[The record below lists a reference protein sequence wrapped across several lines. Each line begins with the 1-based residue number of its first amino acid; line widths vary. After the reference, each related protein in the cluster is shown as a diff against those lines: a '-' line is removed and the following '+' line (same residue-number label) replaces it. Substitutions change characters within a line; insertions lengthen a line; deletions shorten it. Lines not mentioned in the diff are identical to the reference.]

1 MKGKKE
7 IYECASSECRVLL
20 WNGSF
25 HVIVQMRKN
34 SDREYRSFSYVWY
47 RFDLVKN
54 GPLY

>member
-25 HVIVQMRKN
+25 HVIVQLRKN
-34 SDREYRSFSYVWY
+34 SESIVR
-47 RFDLVKN
+47 LVMYDTI
-54 GPLY
+54 LI